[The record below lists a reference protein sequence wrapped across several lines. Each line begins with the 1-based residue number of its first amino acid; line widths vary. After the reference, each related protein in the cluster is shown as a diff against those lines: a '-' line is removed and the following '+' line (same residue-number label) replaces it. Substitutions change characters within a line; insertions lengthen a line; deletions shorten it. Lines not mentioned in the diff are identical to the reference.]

1 MPIHFFPG
9 ADQTPIHRW
18 DWEIGIRQITGE
30 SIEMRRKALIAAFV
44 ISVFNLPVEARGFDF
59 QNVIEKAQNLARK
72 PYQAPEPIS
81 RIMQELNY
89 EQYQGIRFKPEQSLW
104 RSSRSNFQVMLISPG
119 LFYQHPVK
127 LNVIDAQGVHDLPYR
142 KDYFTFPDEEIERR
156 VPPDLGYAGFKLTYP
171 LQDADT
177 QNQFLVFAGASYFR
191 GVARDNSFG
200 ISARGIAVDTGLA
213 SGEQFPSFIEY
224 WLVRPG
230 KDANATTFYGLLDGK
245 SITGAYR
252 FTVYP
257 GKPTRLKVE
266 ARLFTRDDIQLLGIA
281 PLTSMFYYG
290 ENTPR
295 PRGQWRSQVHDSD
308 GLLIHN
314 GVSGEWLWRPLINP
328 LNLEMNY
335 FQTEDVR
342 GFGLLQR
349 DDKFSHYQDLGA
361 HYETR
366 PSAWVETEGDW
377 GKGHV
382 VLVELPTDSETNDNI
397 VAFWSPQDP
406 VSKDRSLAYNYT
418 VSFGDRTVSNEPT
431 GQVVNTFVGDGYM
444 VGGGNVPGAYRFIVD
459 FAGGPLV
466 KLPANAPVLSSV
478 VAGENGEV
486 IEHFVEY
493 APSENVWRLSIMAK
507 PANEKPLSLRAFLS
521 KDGEAVSETWTY
533 RLPVNNNILSNGG

>member
-1 MPIHFFPG
+1 
-9 ADQTPIHRW
+9 
-18 DWEIGIRQITGE
+18 
-30 SIEMRRKALIAAFV
+30 MRRTALIAAFV
-44 ISVFNLPVEARGFDF
+44 ASVFILPVEARGFDF
-59 QNVIEKAQNLARK
+59 QNVIEKAQNLARQ
-72 PYQAPEPIS
+72 PYQAPEPIP

-127 LNVIDAQGVHDLPYR
+127 LHVIDAQGVHDLPYR

-224 WLVRPG
+224 WLMRPG

-245 SITGAYR
+245 SVTGAYR

-257 GKPTRLKVE
+257 GKPTKLKVE

-335 FQTEDVR
+335 FKTENVR

-366 PSAWVETEGDW
+366 PSAWIETQGDW

-406 VSKDRSLAYNYT
+406 VSKDLSLAYNYT
-418 VSFGDRTVSNEPT
+418 VSFGDRTISNEPT
-431 GQVVNTFVGDGYM
+431 GQVVNTFVGDGNM

-466 KLPANAPVLSSV
+466 KLSANAPVLSSV

-493 APSENVWRLSIMAK
+493 TPSENVWRLSILAK

-533 RLPVNNNILSNGG
+533 RLPVNNTILSNGG

>member
-1 MPIHFFPG
+1 
-9 ADQTPIHRW
+9 
-18 DWEIGIRQITGE
+18 
-30 SIEMRRKALIAAFV
+30 MRRIALIAALV
-44 ISVFNLPVEARGFDF
+44 ASVYNLPAQARDFDF
-59 QNVIEKAQNLARK
+59 QDVIEKAKTLAQQS
-72 PYQAPEPIS
+72 YQEPEPVP
-81 RIMQELNY
+81 RFMQELNY

-104 RSSRSNFQVMLISPG
+104 RSSHSRFQIMLISPG
-119 LFYQHPVK
+119 LFYRHPVK
-127 LNVIDAQGVHDLPYR
+127 LHVIDAQGVHDLPYR
-142 KDYFTFPDEEIERR
+142 KDYFTFPDEEVERR

-171 LQDADT
+171 LQDANT

-191 GVARDNSFG
+191 GVARDNTFG

-224 WLVRPG
+224 WLERPG
-230 KDANATTFYGLLDGK
+230 KDATTTTLYGLLDGK
-245 SITGAYR
+245 SVTGAYR

-257 GKPTRLKVE
+257 GIPTRLKVE
-266 ARLFTRDDIQLLGIA
+266 ARLFSRDAIQLMGIA

-290 ENTPR
+290 ENSPR
-295 PRGQWRSQVHDSD
+295 PKGQWRAQVHDSD

-314 GVSGEWLWRPLINP
+314 GVSGEWLWRPLLNP
-328 LNLEMNY
+328 RNLEMNY
-335 FQTEDVR
+335 FQTENVR

-349 DDKFSHYQDLGA
+349 HDQFSHYQDLGA

-366 PSAWVETEGDW
+366 PSAWVETQGDW

-397 VAFWSPQDP
+397 VAFWSPMEP
-406 VSKDRSLAYNYT
+406 VNKDQSLSYNYT
-418 VSFGDRTVSNEPT
+418 ISFGDRTVGNEPT
-431 GQVVNTFVGDGYM
+431 GQVINTFVGDGNM
-444 VGGGNVPGAYRFIVD
+444 VGGGNVAGAYRLIVD

-466 KLPANAPVLSSV
+466 KLPANALVLSSV

-493 APSENVWRLSIMAK
+493 IPSEHVWRLSILAK
-507 PANEKPLSLRAFLS
+507 PAEEKPLSLRAFLS

-533 RLPVNNNILSNGG
+533 RLPANNAILGGG

>member
-1 MPIHFFPG
+1 
-9 ADQTPIHRW
+9 
-18 DWEIGIRQITGE
+18 
-30 SIEMRRKALIAAFV
+30 MRRKALIAALV
-44 ISVFNLPVEARGFDF
+44 ASVFNLPVEARGFDF
-59 QNVIEKAQNLARK
+59 HDVIEKAQNLARQ
-72 PYQAPEPIS
+72 PYQAPESIP
-81 RIMQELNY
+81 RFMQELNY

-104 RSSRSNFQVMLISPG
+104 RSSRSSFQVMLISPG

-127 LNVIDAQGVHDLPYR
+127 LHVIDAEGVHDLPYS

-171 LQDADT
+171 LQDAGT

-191 GVARDNSFG
+191 GVARDNTFG
-200 ISARGIAVDTGLA
+200 ISGRGIAVDTGLA

-224 WLVRPG
+224 WLERPG

-245 SITGAYR
+245 SVTGAYR

-257 GKPTRLKVE
+257 GMPTRLKVE
-266 ARLFTRDDIQLLGIA
+266 ARLFTRDAVQLLGIA

-295 PRGQWRSQVHDSD
+295 PGGQWRSQVHDSD

-328 LNLEMNY
+328 RNLEMNY
-335 FQTEDVR
+335 FQTENVR

-349 DDKFSHYQDLGA
+349 DDQFSYYQDLGA

-366 PSAWVETEGDW
+366 PSAWVETQGDW

-397 VAFWSPQDP
+397 VAFWSPRDP
-406 VSKDRSLAYNYT
+406 VSKDQSLAYNYT
-418 VSFGDRTVSNEPT
+418 VSFGDRTVGNEPT
-431 GQVVNTFVGDGYM
+431 GQVMNTFVGDGNI

-493 APSENVWRLSIMAK
+493 APSEHVWRLSILAK

-533 RLPVNNNILSNGG
+533 RLPANNNILSNGG